1 MAMNQQQLSRIE
13 AFVKSKYVEYHDIQL
28 ELIDHLASAIES
40 ELEQFPNQDFEKVL
54 LSQYKNFGLFGF
66 SNFVNER
73 AKAAYSE
80 SRKKYW
86 RHFFDF
92 FKLPKLVY
100 TLLVFAL
107 IFLILSNLQFN
118 LYKYFVLPYFLIIAF
133 TAVVILFK
141 MNREEKLKLI
151 QKKHQPLWIS
161 MSGSVLN
168 LNNLILSESFKNV
181 LFTNPYFISF
191 ICTLSLIGTWAELS
205 THKQI
210 HEKLRYQYPE
220 AFK

>member
-1 MAMNQQQLSRIE
+1 MTLTFAEIQRIE
-13 AFVKSKYVEYHDIQL
+13 TFVKSKYVEYHDIQV
-28 ELIDHLASAIES
+28 ELVDHLASAIEA
-40 ELEQFPNQDFEKVL
+40 ELEQFPNQDFEKLL
-54 LSQYKNFGLFGF
+54 LSKYKNFGLFGF
-66 SNFVNER
+66 SDFVTER

-86 RHFFDF
+86 RHFFEF
-92 FKLPKLVY
+92 FKLPKFVY
-100 TLLVFAL
+100 TLLVFIL
-107 IFLILSNLQFN
+107 TFLIVSNLQYN
-118 LYKYFVLPYFLIIAF
+118 QYKYFVLPYFLITALA
-133 TAVVILFK
+133 AVVILFK

-151 QKKHQPLWIS
+151 QKKYQPLWIS

-168 LNNLILSESFKNV
+168 LNNLLLSESFKNV

>member
-1 MAMNQQQLSRIE
+1 MAINQQQISKIE
-13 AFVKSKYVEYHDIQL
+13 TFVKSKYVEYHDIQV
-28 ELIDHLASAIES
+28 ELVDHLASAIEE

-54 LSQYKNFGLFGF
+54 LSKYKNFGLFGF
-66 SNFVNER
+66 SDFATER

-86 RHFFDF
+86 RHFFEF
-92 FKLPKLVY
+92 FKLPKFVY
-100 TLLVFAL
+100 TLLVFIL
-107 IFLILSNLQFN
+107 MFLIVNNLQYN
-118 LYKYFVLPYFLIIAF
+118 QYKYFVLPYFLITALA
-133 TAVVILFK
+133 AVVILFK
-141 MNREEKLKLI
+141 LNSEEKLKLI
-151 QKKHQPLWIS
+151 QKKYQPLWIS

-168 LNNLILSESFKNV
+168 LNNLILNESFKNV
-181 LFTNPYFISF
+181 LFANPYFISF